1 MIKLCIF
8 DLDGTV
14 LDTVTT
20 IAYYGNYALS
30 KHGIEPID
38 VEEYKYFAGN
48 GAVNLIKRA
57 LRFRDALTDET
68 FEKVFADYNA
78 AYNANT
84 SYLTAPFAGIKE
96 TLDAIKAQG
105 IKMAILS
112 NKPHFA
118 TCGVINS
125 LFGEGYF
132 DCVYGQRENVPIK
145 PDPAAVLGIMEEC
158 NAKPEECLYIGDTGT
173 DMKTGKN
180 AELYTVGV
188 LWGFRGKEELL
199 QGGADTIIEKPQQ
212 LLDCIAVRGKDGAL

>member
-14 LDTVTT
+14 LDTVHT
-20 IAYYGNYALS
+20 IAYYGNYALQAN
-30 KHGIEPID
+30 GIEPVD

-57 LRFRDALTDET
+57 LRFRDRLTDET
-68 FEKVFADYNA
+68 FRKVFADYNA
-78 AYNANT
+78 AYNADT
-84 SYLTAPFAGIKE
+84 SYLTAPFEGMKE
-96 TLDAIKAQG
+96 TLDSIKAMG

-118 TCGVINS
+118 TCGVIAS
-125 LFGEGYF
+125 VFGEGYF
-132 DCVYGQRENVPIK
+132 DCVYGQREDVPIK
-145 PDPAAVLGIMEEC
+145 PDPTAVLGIMEEC

-180 AELYTVGV
+180 AKLYTVGV
-188 LWGFRGKEELL
+188 LWGFRGKDELL
-199 QGGADTIIEKPQQ
+199 QNGADTVIEEPCQ
-212 LLDCIAVRGKDGAL
+212 LLDCINAQKEGC

>member
-14 LDTVTT
+14 LDTVHT
-20 IAYYGNYALS
+20 IAYYGNYALRQ
-30 KHGIEPID
+30 HGIEPID

-68 FEKVFADYNA
+68 FEKVFKTYDA
-78 AYNANT
+78 AYNADT
-84 SYLTAPFAGIKE
+84 SYLSGKFDGMQE

-105 IKMAILS
+105 IQMAILS

-118 TCGVINS
+118 TCGVITS
-125 LFGEGYF
+125 LFGDGYF
-132 DCVYGQRENVPIK
+132 DRVYGQRENVPIK
-145 PDPAAVLGIMEEC
+145 PDPAAVYQILEELG
-158 NAKPEECLYIGDTGT
+158 AKQEECLYVGDTGT

-180 AELYTVGV
+180 AGLCTVGV

-199 QGGADTIIEKPQQ
+199 DSGADMIIARPCQ
-212 LLDCIAVRGKDGAL
+212 LLDCIDAQKEV

>member
-14 LDTVTT
+14 LDTVHT
-20 IAYYGNYALS
+20 IAYYGNYALQ
-30 KHGIEPID
+30 KHGIAPID
-38 VEEYKYFAGN
+38 AEEYKYFAGN

-57 LRFRDALTDET
+57 LRFRNELTEET
-68 FEKVFADYNA
+68 FQKVFADYNA
-78 AYNANT
+78 AYNADT
-84 SYLTAPFAGIKE
+84 SYLTAPFSGMQE
-96 TLDAIKAQG
+96 TLDGIKARG

-118 TCGVINS
+118 TCGVISS

-132 DCVYGQRENVPIK
+132 DCVYGQREDVPIK
-145 PDPAAVLGIMEEC
+145 PDPTAVLQIMEEM

-180 AELYTVGV
+180 AGLYTVGV
-188 LWGFRGKEELL
+188 LWGFRGKAELL
-199 QGGADTIIEKPQQ
+199 ESGADVIIEKPQQ
-212 LLDCIAVRGKDGAL
+212 LLDCVTK

>member
-14 LDTVTT
+14 LDTVKT

-30 KHGIEPID
+30 KHGIDPID
-38 VEEYKYFAGN
+38 VKEYNYFAGN

-57 LRFRDALTDET
+57 LRFRNALTDET

-78 AYNANT
+78 AYNADT
-84 SYLTAPFAGIKE
+84 SYLTAPFAGIQE
-96 TLDAIKAQG
+96 TLNAIKAQG

-118 TCGVINS
+118 TCGVITS

-145 PDPAAVLGIMEEC
+145 PDPTAVFQIMEEMD
-158 NAKPEECLYIGDTGT
+158 AKAEECLYIGDTGT

-180 AELYTVGV
+180 AQLCTVGV
-188 LWGFRGKEELL
+188 LWGFRGKDELL
-199 QGGADTIIEKPQQ
+199 ESGADTIIEKPEQ
-212 LLDCIAVRGKDGAL
+212 LLDCIEAQKG

>member
-1 MIKLCIF
+1 MTKLCIF

-14 LDTVTT
+14 LDTVHT

-30 KHGIEPID
+30 KHGIEPIED
-38 VEEYKYFAGN
+38 KEYNYFAGN

-68 FEKVFADYNA
+68 FEKVFADYNT

-84 SYLTAPFAGIKE
+84 SYLTAPFEGIKE

-145 PDPAAVLGIMEEC
+145 PDPTAVYGIMNEM
-158 NAKPEECLYIGDTGT
+158 NVNPEDCLYIGDTGT

-180 AELYTVGV
+180 ANLCTVGV
-188 LWGFRGKEELL
+188 TWGFRGKDELI
-199 QGGADTIIEKPQQ
+199 QGGADIIIDEPRQ
-212 LLDCIAVRGKDGAL
+212 LLDCIDAQKG